1 MARGFI
7 QDPLELKFLILYI
20 LDRLAEPVELST
32 LTDLVL
38 CDEGVDYFQF
48 SQALTE
54 LQETGHV
61 QRKEELYA
69 ITEKGRTN
77 SAVCENELPYSV
89 RVKCDKNVGETNA
102 RLRRNRQVQASV
114 TPRPDGGLT
123 VHLSLHDDAGSVLD
137 MDVLAL
143 SKKHADTLTSN
154 FKEHAEQIYN
164 AVLTAL
170 LADYEKKE
178 GTN

>member
-7 QDPLELKFLILYI
+7 QEPLELKLLILYI
-20 LDRLAEPVELST
+20 LDRLSEPVDLST

-54 LQETGHV
+54 LQNTEHVLMKDHLYRITDKGH
-61 QRKEELYA
+61 
-69 ITEKGRTN
+69 TN
-77 SAVCENELPYSV
+77 SVVCENELPYSV
-89 RVKCDKNVGETNA
+89 RAKCDQNVARTNA
-102 RLRRNRQVQASV
+102 RLCRNRQVQASV
-114 TPRPDGGLT
+114 TPREDGSLT
-123 VHLSLHDDAGSVLD
+123 VHLSLHDEAGSVLD

-143 SKKHADTLTSN
+143 SKKNAVTLKNN
-154 FKEHAEQIYN
+154 FQAHAEQIYN

-170 LADYEKKE
+170 LADYDKKE
-178 GTN
+178 